1 MAGMALLVVVL
12 LRQLGGTGP
21 GPAALVLI
29 SLTAT
34 LLEQIAIVGLDN
46 LSVPVATGLLWSWLS
61 LRP

>member
-1 MAGMALLVVVL
+1 M
-12 LRQLGGTGP
+12 
-21 GPAALVLI
+21 LI
-29 SLTAT
+29 SLAAT